1 MKFHAVLFRLSS
13 WKRGEDGGEGFA
25 SAAPVASIR
34 TLTLPL
40 SLANGEASPES
51 LEREI
56 DNSPTPPLG
65 AASIPP
71 FRQAGFR
78 NFRNRSLVIMRGVVE
93 KGQSRVCGISKIDN
107 I

>member
-1 MKFHAVLFRLSS
+1 MEV
-13 WKRGEDGGEGFA
+13 RGSRRRCQLLQFEP
-25 SAAPVASIR
+25 SPS
-34 TLTLPL
+34 PL
-40 SLANGEASPES
+40 QMERRPPDS

-56 DNSPTPPLG
+56 DNSPTPTLG

-93 KGQSRVCGISKIDN
+93 KSQSRACGVSKIDN